1 MNKKIVFICML
12 VLVMLSGCKRESD
25 TEETGKT
32 DDLVVHTMNDLV
44 VDPDFDFS
52 MMHDVE
58 IKIVNKKM
66 AHEFFDIYTDNPANG
81 GTAIIINAYFDKDG
95 VYLYTKRVS
104 DIQSSLYIKSKNEN
118 MESKTIKIVN
128 RKAYYNY

>member
-1 MNKKIVFICML
+1 MKKKIVFICML
-12 VLVMLSGCKRESD
+12 ILVMLSGCKKESD
-25 TEETGKT
+25 KEETGKT

-95 VYLYTKRVS
+95 VYNYSIKIAS
-104 DIQSSLYIKSKNEN
+104 SYKSIYIQSKSVN
-118 MESKTIKIVN
+118 IVN
-128 RKAYYNY
+128 RKAYYTY

>member
-1 MNKKIVFICML
+1 
-12 VLVMLSGCKRESD
+12 MLSGCKKESD
-25 TEETGKT
+25 KEETGKT

-81 GTAIIINAYFDKDG
+81 GTAIITNAYFDKDG
-95 VYLYTKRVS
+95 VYLYTMRIS
-104 DIQSSLYIKSKNEN
+104 DTQSSLYIKSKNKN